1 MNNKEK
7 NMKILL
13 VIDMQKGFMKNK
25 KYLDL
30 NNKISDYIKR
40 SNYDKIIFTKYIN
53 EKLKKSLYQDKIGW
67 TKLTTEDEQDFSLNI
82 PKNAI
87 IMKKYGYGL
96 NRQDLDY
103 INSLDIKEIDICGL
117 KSESCVYAIS
127 LQLWD
132 MGIYPNILYNFVE
145 GDVDMENIFIKQFGN
160 ISL

>member
-1 MNNKEK
+1 
-7 NMKILL
+7 MKILL
-13 VIDMQKGFMKNK
+13 VVDMQKGFMKNK

-30 NNKISDYIKR
+30 NNKISDYIAR

-53 EKLKKSLYQDKIGW
+53 EKSKNSLFQDKIGW
-67 TKLTTEDEQDFSLNI
+67 TKLTTKDEQDFSLNS

-87 IMKKYGYGL
+87 IMEKYGYGL

-117 KSESCVYAIS
+117 KSEACVYAIS

-132 MGIYPNILYNFVE
+132 MGIFPNILYNYIE
-145 GDVDMENIFIKQFGN
+145 GNVDMKNIFIKQFGN

>member
-1 MNNKEK
+1 
-7 NMKILL
+7 MKILL
-13 VIDMQKGFMKNK
+13 VVDMQKGFMKNK

-30 NNKISDYIKR
+30 NNKISDYIAR

-53 EKLKKSLYQDKIGW
+53 EKSKNSLFQDKIGW
-67 TKLTTEDEQDFSLNI
+67 TKLTTKDEQDFSLHI

-87 IMKKYGYGL
+87 IMEKYGYGL

-117 KSESCVYAIS
+117 KSEACVYAIS

-132 MGIYPNILYNFVE
+132 MGIFPNILYNYIE
-145 GDVDMENIFIKQFGN
+145 GNVDMKNIFINQFGN

>member
-1 MNNKEK
+1 
-7 NMKILL
+7 MKILL
-13 VIDMQKGFMKNK
+13 VVDMQKGFMKNK

-30 NNKISDYIKR
+30 NNKISDYIAR
-40 SNYDKIIFTKYIN
+40 SNYDRIIFTKYIN
-53 EKLKKSLYQDKIGW
+53 EKSKNSLFQDKIGW
-67 TKLTTEDEQDFSLNI
+67 TKLITKDEQDFSLNI

-87 IMKKYGYGL
+87 IMQKYGYGL

-117 KSESCVYAIS
+117 KSEACVYAIS

-132 MGIYPNILYNFVE
+132 MGIFPNILYNDIE
-145 GDVDMENIFIKQFGN
+145 GNVDMKNIFINQFGN

>member
-1 MNNKEK
+1 
-7 NMKILL
+7 MKILL
-13 VIDMQKGFMKNK
+13 VVDMQKGFMKNK

-30 NNKISDYIKR
+30 NNKISDYIAR

-53 EKLKKSLYQDKIGW
+53 EKSKNSLFQDKIGW
-67 TKLTTEDEQDFSLNI
+67 TKLTTKDEQDFSLNI

-87 IMKKYGYGL
+87 IMEKYGYGL

-117 KSESCVYAIS
+117 KSEACVYAIS

-132 MGIYPNILYNFVE
+132 MGIFPNILYNYIE
-145 GDVDMENIFIKQFGN
+145 GNVDMKNIFINQFGN

>member
-1 MNNKEK
+1 
-7 NMKILL
+7 MKILL
-13 VIDMQKGFMKNK
+13 VVDMQKGFMKNK

-30 NNKISDYIKR
+30 NNKISDYIAR

-53 EKLKKSLYQDKIGW
+53 EKSKNSLFQDKIGW
-67 TKLTTEDEQDFSLNI
+67 TKLTTKDEQDFSLNI

-87 IMKKYGYGL
+87 IMQKYGYGL

-117 KSESCVYAIS
+117 KSEACVYAIS

-132 MGIYPNILYNFVE
+132 MGIFPNILYNYIE
-145 GDVDMENIFIKQFGN
+145 GNVDMKNIFINQFGN

>member
-1 MNNKEK
+1 
-7 NMKILL
+7 MKILL
-13 VIDMQKGFMKNK
+13 VVDMQKGFMKNK

-30 NNKISDYIKR
+30 NNKISDYIAR
-40 SNYDKIIFTKYIN
+40 SNYDKIIFAKYIN
-53 EKLKKSLYQDKIGW
+53 EKSKNSLFQDKIGW
-67 TKLTTEDEQDFSLNI
+67 TKLTTKDEQDFSLNI

-87 IMKKYGYGL
+87 IMQKYGYGL

-117 KSESCVYAIS
+117 KSEACVYAIS

-132 MGIYPNILYNFVE
+132 MGIFPNILYNYIE
-145 GDVDMENIFIKQFGN
+145 GNVDMKNIFINQFGN

>member
-1 MNNKEK
+1 
-7 NMKILL
+7 MKILL
-13 VIDMQKGFMKNK
+13 VVDMQKGFMKNK

-30 NNKISDYIKR
+30 NNKISDYIAR

-53 EKLKKSLYQDKIGW
+53 EKSKNSLFQDKIGW
-67 TKLTTEDEQDFSLNI
+67 TKLTTKDEQNFSLNI

-87 IMKKYGYGL
+87 IMEKYGYGL

-117 KSESCVYAIS
+117 KSEACVYAIS

-132 MGIYPNILYNFVE
+132 MGIFPNILYNYIE
-145 GDVDMENIFIKQFGN
+145 GNVDMKNIFINQFGN

>member
-1 MNNKEK
+1 
-7 NMKILL
+7 MKILL
-13 VIDMQKGFMKNK
+13 VVDMQKGFMKNK

-30 NNKISDYIKR
+30 NNKISDYIVR

-53 EKLKKSLYQDKIGW
+53 EKSKNSLFQDKISW
-67 TKLTTEDEQDFSLNI
+67 TKLTTKDEQDFSLNI

-87 IMKKYGYGL
+87 IMEKYGYGL

-103 INSLDIKEIDICGL
+103 INSLDVKEIDICGL
-117 KSESCVYAIS
+117 KSEACVYAIS

-132 MGIYPNILYNFVE
+132 MGIFPNILYNYIE
-145 GDVDMENIFIKQFGN
+145 GNVDMKNIFIKQFGN

>member
-1 MNNKEK
+1 
-7 NMKILL
+7 MKILL
-13 VIDMQKGFMKNK
+13 VVDMQKGFMKNK

-30 NNKISDYIKR
+30 NNKISDYISR

-53 EKLKKSLYQDKIGW
+53 EKSKNSLFQDKIGW
-67 TKLTTEDEQDFSLNI
+67 TKLTTKDEQDFSLHI

-87 IMKKYGYGL
+87 IMEKYGYGL
-96 NRQDLDY
+96 NRPDLDY

-117 KSESCVYAIS
+117 KSEACVYAIS

-132 MGIYPNILYNFVE
+132 MGVFPNILYNYIE
-145 GDVDMENIFIKQFGN
+145 GNVDMKNIFINQFGN